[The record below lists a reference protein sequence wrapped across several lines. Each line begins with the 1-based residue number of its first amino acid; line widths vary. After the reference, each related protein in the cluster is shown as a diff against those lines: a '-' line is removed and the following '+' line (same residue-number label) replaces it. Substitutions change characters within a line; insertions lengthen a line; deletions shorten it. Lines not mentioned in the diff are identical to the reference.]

1 LIRADLH
8 IHTTFSNDSQINPK
22 TLVDLLIAH
31 PTIKAAA
38 VTDHNSVAGLNI
50 LKRLAEPHQD
60 ILILPGVEITTSSG
74 DILLLG
80 TEQLPPKPWTIENVV
95 DFSRKTECL
104 SIAAHPFREW
114 GIGDLA
120 RYSGVNAIEVLN
132 GGSSVSANKQARR
145 LAKELNL
152 PGVAGSDSHK
162 PSELFSVYTQIQASL
177 NVDEILNSIR
187 KGKVAAI
194 STEKSIRF

>member
-1 LIRADLH
+1 MIRADLH

-50 LKRLAEPHQD
+50 LKRLAEPYQD

-104 SIAAHPFREW
+104 SIAAQPFREW
-114 GIGDLA
+114 GRGDLA

-177 NVDEILNSIR
+177 KHYTTDWDELVE
-187 KGKVAAI
+187 VA
-194 STEKSIRF
+194 